1 MKQLDIVYFVKPDL
15 MNEELRFSLR
25 SVEANFPH
33 RSVWFY
39 GGQPIEMIPDRRAP
53 IAQHGRSRY
62 DKVKNMLIEACENQ
76 ELTEDFWLFNDD
88 FFILQPQ
95 EDLPAWYDGTLY
107 ERIVHIE
114 QKRNAT
120 PSDYTQQLRKTV
132 VALEEA
138 GKGCLNYAVHVPMK
152 INRRKMLKTIERFP
166 SVPMF
171 RALYGND
178 NEIGGI
184 DAPDVKIHTSGDL
197 IPEGAAFVSTSDSS
211 FINGE
216 VGKQI
221 RALFTEKSR
230 WEV

>member
-1 MKQLDIVYFVKPDL
+1 MKKLDIVYFVKPDL

-33 RSVWFY
+33 RNVWFY

-62 DKVKNMLIEACENQ
+62 EKVKNMLIAACESE

-95 EDLPAWYDGTLY
+95 EEMPAWYDGTLY

-114 QKRNAT
+114 QKRHGT
-120 PSDYTQQLRKTV
+120 PSDYTHQLRRTV
-132 VALEEA
+132 EVLEEA
-138 GKGCLNYAVHVPMK
+138 GKRCLNYAVHVPMK
-152 INRRKMLKTIERFP
+152 VNRKKMLETLERFP
-166 SVPMF
+166 TVPMF

-178 NEIGGI
+178 HEVGGI
-184 DAPDVKIHTSGDL
+184 DAPDVKIHTSDET